1 MTRFPLYWFF
11 CFALLAFLPTGDAT
25 AQDLNVN
32 AAVSSNSVTEGEPF
46 QYQLQVSGSETPEP
60 PDLSPITDFTVTP
73 LGNGSNSSSSVTIIN
88 GRVSQDVRKGYIF
101 NYQLVAKKTGT
112 LTIPPITVKD
122 GAQSAITQ
130 PIAIAVSQA
139 QESDD
144 FKLRVA
150 LSKTDA
156 WAGEPITLD
165 LTFYYKSS
173 LEQPQLNLPAA
184 SDPNFTVHD
193 VEVQAT
199 NETAVLDG
207 QQYQTMKARRI
218 LIPNKA
224 GTYHLEPATLSFRG
238 VSGYRVQQ
246 DLFFGRQQVP
256 QFRHFVVP
264 SNALDL
270 TVRELPAAGKPANF
284 AGHVGTYRIDSR
296 ATPQKVN
303 VGDPITLTVTISG
316 PAFLKGI
323 DLPPL
328 QRQTDLA
335 KNFRLPAERSPGQVQ
350 GNSVLFTQ
358 TIRAA
363 REDVTE
369 IPGIELPYFDPDT
382 GTYQIARS
390 APIPLD
396 VSETRV
402 VTAQDAEGTEPVK
415 PVTTEVEAWSR
426 GIAHNYEDVG
436 ALRSQRFS
444 PGAWLRSGSFWSLL
458 LLPTL
463 LYGALW
469 FFVRKYRALQ
479 SDPDGVRQ
487 VQAARK
493 FQEKIALATTSDQV
507 LDALRGYIGDRLRL
521 AAGALTAKDL
531 RDPLK
536 RFGVSEET
544 IAAAEEFF
552 RRCEASRYSGGHSGN
567 AQELADAS
575 RQVVAGIEARVQS
588 TGLAWLDI
596 ETLRRLPV
604 VSRFFPL
611 LILFMSLSGVA
622 GAALDPASRQEIFA
636 EANSLFRQA
645 NEQSATDPDAAR
657 ETYAKAIL
665 RFERL
670 IREGGIENGKL
681 YYNIGNAHFR
691 ARDIGRAIVNYR
703 RAYDLMPHDANLV
716 QNLEFARSR
725 RVDRIEVPAK
735 RKVAE
740 TLFFW
745 HYDLPPAVKAN
756 LFGWAVLLAWGA
768 ATALLFRRENWLP
781 WLTGGSAAVAVLMLI
796 SLNLDAQAAANIREG
811 VIVAGDVVARKGDSD
826 TYEPS
831 FKEPLHAGTEFRIL
845 EERAGWIHAELG
857 DGRSCWL
864 PAKAVER
871 VW

>member
-1 MTRFPLYWFF
+1 MRRVPFYWFL
-11 CFALLAFLPTGDAT
+11 CWLALLPTGANS
-25 AQDLNVN
+25 QDFTVN
-32 AAVSSNSVTEGEPF
+32 AAVSSDSVTEGEPF

-60 PDLSPITDFTVTP
+60 PDLSAITDFTVTT
-73 LGNGSNSSSSVTIIN
+73 LGSGSNSSSSVTIIN
-88 GRVSQDVRKGYIF
+88 GKVSQDVRKGYIF

-122 GAQSAITQ
+122 GAQSATTQ
-130 PIAIAVSQA
+130 PIAITVGQA

-150 LSKTDA
+150 LSKADA
-156 WAGEPITLD
+156 WVGEAITLD

-173 LEQPQLNLPAA
+173 LEQPQLNLPIAN
-184 SDPNFTVHD
+184 DPSFTVHE

-199 NETAVLDG
+199 NETAMLDG

-224 GTYHLEPATLSFRG
+224 GTFRLEPATLSFRG
-238 VSGYRVQQ
+238 VAGYRVQQ

-270 TVRELPAAGKPANF
+270 TVRELPTAGKPANF
-284 AGHVGTYRIDSR
+284 ADHVGTYRVDSR

-350 GNSVLFTQ
+350 GNSIVFTQ

-363 REDVTE
+363 REDVSE
-369 IPGIELPYFDPDT
+369 VPGIELPYFDPGS

-390 APIPLD
+390 QPIPLD

-415 PVTTEVEAWSR
+415 PVTAEVEAWSR
-426 GIAHNYEDVG
+426 GIAHNYEDAG

-458 LLPTL
+458 LLPPL
-463 LYGALW
+463 LYGLLW
-469 FFVRKYRALQ
+469 FFVRKHRTLQ

-487 VQAARK
+487 AQALRK
-493 FQEKIALATTSDQV
+493 FQEKITLATTSDQV
-507 LDALRGYIGDRLRL
+507 LEALRGYIGDRLRL

-531 RDPLK
+531 REPLK
-536 RFGVSEET
+536 RFGVAEET
-544 IAAAEEFF
+544 IAAAEDLF
-552 RRCEASRYSGGHSGN
+552 RRCEASRYSGGQSGN
-567 AQELADAS
+567 AGELADAS
-575 RQVVAGIEARVQS
+575 RQVVTGIESRVQPA
-588 TGLAWLDI
+588 GLAWLDVAA
-596 ETLRRLPV
+596 LRRLPG

-611 LILFMSLSGVA
+611 LVLFVSLSGIA
-622 GAALDPASRQEIFA
+622 GAALDSTSRQEIFE

-645 NEQSATDPDAAR
+645 NEQSASDPDKAR

-725 RVDRIEVPAK
+725 RIDRIEVPAK

-745 HYDLPPAVKAN
+745 HYDLPPAVKAS
-756 LFGWAVLLAWGA
+756 LFGWAVLVAWGA
-768 ATALLFRRENWLP
+768 AAVLLFRRENWLP
-781 WLTGGSAAVAVLMLI
+781 WLTGGGAAVALLMLI
-796 SLNLDAQAAANIREG
+796 SLNLDAQAAAKIREG
-811 VIVAGDVVARKGDSD
+811 VIVAGDVMARKGDSD

-864 PAKAVER
+864 PAKAMER
-871 VW
+871 IW